1 MVSERPRTYPWV
13 RTNRSR
19 TDRFIAWL
27 KSICRRSALL
37 YAGVFLLYAGM
48 YLFYLGL
55 YLVLVAVTER
65 A

>member
-1 MVSERPRTYPWV
+1 MVSEPLGTYPWV

-27 KSICRRSALL
+27 KPFCRRSALL
-37 YAGVFLLYAGM
+37 YAG
-48 YLFYLGL
+48 L
-55 YLVLVAVTER
+55 YLLLVAVTER